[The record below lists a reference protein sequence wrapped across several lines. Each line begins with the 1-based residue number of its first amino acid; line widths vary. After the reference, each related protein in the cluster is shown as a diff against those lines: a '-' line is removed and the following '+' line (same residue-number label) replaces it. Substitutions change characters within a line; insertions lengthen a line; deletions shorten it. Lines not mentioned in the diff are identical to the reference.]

1 MFAVKSSDVLLSIGR
16 GHMDGDIDA
25 TMDRLRLLASVD
37 SKSSEARV
45 FYGEIV
51 TLRELLKLHLG
62 LFVLIQHWI
71 GYLLSKDPNMHLMLT
86 MYEIIRSSGK
96 L

>member
-1 MFAVKSSDVLLSIGR
+1 
-16 GHMDGDIDA
+16 MDGDIDA

-51 TLRELLKLHLG
+51 ALRELLKLDLG
-62 LFVLIQHWI
+62 LFMLIQHWI
-71 GYLLSKDPNMHLMLT
+71 GYLLSKDPNMHLIIT
-86 MYEIIRSSGK
+86 MDEIIRPSAK